1 MVKQQIKEDTED
13 KWQEKQLSESTREIR
28 FLSPDDEVVSM

>member
-13 KWQEKQLSESTREIR
+13 KQLSESTREIR